1 MDQALRNG
9 VDLGIVKIWG
19 DFQRKGYLASVA
31 IGQAFACLAEP
42 QQQSVELVV
51 TLKLPEV
58 AGVGRRNI
66 DRDVAGVCIHS
77 LEAGHIVVKRLLNGC
92 TGVFA
97 NIDPIAEHIRALDSY
112 APTSLS
118 RMLELSDIEETETIP
133 TALAMLSNLRND
145 NDRYIVHLR
154 AGIVAAEAA
163 NEPAVGNFL
172 QDILDKH
179 QKDGWMLRSFT
190 K

>member
-1 MDQALRNG
+1 MEKLIEQMK
-9 VDLGIVKIWG
+9 VILGTTFGLYFKAHSYHWNIEGPDFAQYHGFLG
-19 DFQRKGYLASVA
+19 DFY
-31 IGQAFACLAEP
+31 
-42 QQQSVELVV
+42 
-51 TLKLPEV
+51 
-58 AGVGRRNI
+58 
-66 DRDVAGVCIHS
+66 
-77 LEAGHIVVKRLLNGC
+77 

-97 NIDPIAEHIRALDSY
+97 NIDPIAEHIRALNSY